1 MVKEFQLQRWTA
13 LCLAGLLMLGTGCSR
28 SAAVLDTEG
37 KSEPTTQSQQEI
49 TAEPVEEPT
58 EEQPEEPVET
68 EQEETEETQEPEETQ
83 EIEDTESEETERT
96 ESSEEVSSRI
106 RESEAQEYGFLV
118 EPLLS
123 TQILEQEFSE
133 EKPLELGEYDWYTLV
148 LELGEDIPAV
158 QGLDGKVHY
167 DAQTVEDFLAA
178 YLNIDVERV
187 RKTRSYSQETGTY
200 VEPQGLG
207 GFSPSARISGAKE
220 ENGTLVLVVDLYS
233 EEDKVYN
240 TSVLTIHLE
249 QEDSEEEQSEEKEDE
264 ETDSKLKL
272 SGWRYLS
279 NHVIYCAESAGA

>member
-1 MVKEFQLQRWTA
+1 MVKGFRAQGWAA
-13 LCLAGLLMLGTGCSR
+13 LWLAGILLLGTGCSR
-28 SAAVLDTEG
+28 SAVASDPAE
-37 KSEPTTQSQQEI
+37 KREPVQTQQEM

-58 EEQPEEPVET
+58 EEPLEP
-68 EQEETEETQEPEETQ
+68 EQEETEETQEPEEQPET
-83 EIEDTESEETERT
+83 EESESEETEQT
-96 ESSEEVSSRI
+96 ESTEKISNGI

-123 TQILEQEFSE
+123 TQILKQEFSE
-133 EKPLELGEYDWYTLV
+133 EKPVELGEYDWYALV

-158 QGLDGKVHY
+158 PGLDGVIHY
-167 DAQTVEDFLAA
+167 DAQTVEDFLSS
-178 YLNIDVERV
+178 YLNIDVEQV
-187 RKTRSYSQETGTY
+187 RESKSYSKETGTY

-240 TSVLTIHLE
+240 TSVLTIRLE
-249 QEDSEEEQSEEKEDE
+249 QKDAEEEETEEKTEDE
-264 ETDSKLKL
+264 ETDPSLAL

-279 NHVIYCAESAGA
+279 NHVIYHAESAGA